1 MASTIKHSVS
11 LLTRLSGDRS
21 LVPAFPSFLHSLRF
35 LFATLLSIH
44 ARSFALELEISF
56 DGRGGD
62 EERSEQVLL
71 FCSAEVDQS
80 IKKKLEIT
88 LCF

>member
-1 MASTIKHSVS
+1 MASTIKQSVS

-44 ARSFALELEISF
+44 ARSLSNSKFHLM
-56 DGRGGD
+56 GGVGTKK
-62 EERSEQVLL
+62 EANKFL
-71 FCSAEVDQS
+71 FLCSAEVDQS
-80 IKKKLEIT
+80 IKKKLDIT
-88 LCF
+88 LFF